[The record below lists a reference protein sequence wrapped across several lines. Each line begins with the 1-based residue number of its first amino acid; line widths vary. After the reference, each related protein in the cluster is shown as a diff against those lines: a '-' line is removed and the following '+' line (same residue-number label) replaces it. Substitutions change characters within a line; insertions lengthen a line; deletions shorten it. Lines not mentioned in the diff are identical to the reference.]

1 MRITLTPYFI
11 FLFVMSLITLLVY
24 VSDYSTAKN
33 KRGRVRIP
41 EYVLLILTSLGGAIG
56 AVIATLITR
65 HKTRKLSFK
74 IVIFCSLIIEVAT
87 AILLFI

>member
-1 MRITLTPYFI
+1 MLIRYLITL
-11 FLFVMSLITLLVY
+11 LVMSLITLLIY
-24 VSDYSTAKN
+24 VSDCSAAKS
-33 KRGRVRIP
+33 KKGRARIP
-41 EYVLLILTSLGGAIG
+41 EYVLLILTALGGAIG

-65 HKTRKLSFK
+65 HKTKKLSFK